1 MGIGDGLK
9 RPFVPIED
17 FSSEIGKGIK
27 CKILDYRVCIGN
39 QRCMESNDCEMS
51 PGTLDAMNY
60 LEERGQTS
68 IIVSVDGKTEAVIGL
83 IDQPKDEASLAV
95 TVLQKAIGI
104 DVYMLTGDNFRT
116 AQVVAKDIGIPAS
129 NVIANV
135 LPEGKV
141 ECIQELQKKHRVA
154 MVGDGINDS
163 PALATSD
170 IGIAIGA
177 GTDVAI
183 ETAGIVLVNSK
194 LTDVIIALHL
204 ARTIYRRIQLNFVWA
219 LGYNTLAIPIAAGI
233 LYPVVHSALPPFL
246 AAVAMILSS
255 LSVLVSSL
263 LLNRYQPPKFEKKY
277 GRGLRQGKLGL
288 ELVHIISG
296 IGQSKVVQVQCENMA
311 KGGPC
316 SCAPE
321 LCGCHGCEEHV
332 DKKVLKES
340 DVKRYPGC
348 EARWGGTCC
357 CEVCRCSN
365 CAKTSCSSK

>member
-1 MGIGDGLK
+1 MGIGDGLE
-9 RPFVPIED
+9 RPLVPVKD

-27 CKILDYRVCIGN
+27 CTVLGHRVCIGN
-39 QRCMESNDCEMS
+39 QKCMESNEIEIS

-68 IIVSVDGKTEAVIGL
+68 IIVSVDGQTEAVIGL
-83 IDQPKDEASLAV
+83 IDQSKDEASLAV
-95 TVLQKAIGI
+95 TVLQKAMGI

-116 AQVVAKDIGIPAS
+116 AQVVAKDVGIPSS

-141 ECIQELQKKHRVA
+141 ECIQKLQKKHRVA
-154 MVGDGINDS
+154 MVGDGVNDS

-255 LSVLVSSL
+255 LSVLISSL

-277 GRGLRQGKLGL
+277 GRALRQGKLGL
-288 ELVHIISG
+288 ESVHISG
-296 IGQSKVVQVQCENMA
+296 FGQSKVIKVQCESMA

-316 SCAPE
+316 TCVPE
-321 LCGCHGCEEHV
+321 LCRCHGCEKHM
-332 DKKVLKES
+332 DKQVSKES

-348 EARWGGTCC
+348 EATWGGTCC
-357 CEVCRCSN
+357 CEVCRCSD
-365 CAKTSCSSK
+365 CGETSCSSN